1 MFLLGW
7 SSCIRPPEATSGP
20 ELRREGGRSRA
31 PVGITVSIAVAEALD
46 HPVSEGCRCRQRGRA
61 FSLGG
66 IRLSPSVPALPFVC
80 SCSCVFVFTAAAE
93 KVQAQAA
100 FAQPGPRQSLRPRLS
115 VSAVCSGMVW
125 RDIISSCHHHSVW
138 CGVVWWCTAE
148 FVPSLPSPSI
158 PLFSLQY
165 WSRDQVIAAMYH
177 RHVPRNP
184 CWPTPPYV
192 AVLGRGHNSK
202 HENAKAVVSCSLM
215 SCDVMLCHVG
225 SCQVM

>member
-1 MFLLGW
+1 MC
-7 SSCIRPPEATSGP
+7 SPCS
-20 ELRREGGRSRA
+20 
-31 PVGITVSIAVAEALD
+31 
-46 HPVSEGCRCRQRGRA
+46 
-61 FSLGG
+61 
-66 IRLSPSVPALPFVC
+66 LSPPSP
-80 SCSCVFVFTAAAE
+80 
-93 KVQAQAA
+93 
-100 FAQPGPRQSLRPRLS
+100 
-115 VSAVCSGMVW
+115 M
-125 RDIISSCHHHSVW
+125 SSCHHVFAGLVIMHPSARSDIGTGAPPGGRGAGSGGVPSRSAGSGFLPQSPHSPSSAAAAVSSSSRQQRRKSRPRQPSHSQDHGNLFGLGSLFQRSVQVW
-138 CGVVWWCTAE
+138 CGAISYHHAIIIRCGVVWWCTAE

-177 RHVPRNP
+177 RHVPSNP

-202 HENAKAVVSCSLM
+202 HENAKEVVSCSLM